1 MSKVAPLNS
10 WFTWRYKILENVFVK
25 CDFLNGRFRNRS
37 SSQEVFLGG
46 GVLNLYRK
54 FIEHPYQRQCKK
66 KITLAWVLSCKFAS
80 YFQNIFS
87 KNTSEGLLL
96 LCQYLEW
103 MNYPLIQRIKI
114 YFPLLHCYQIL
125 GISKTY
131 YYVIYYI
138 LLQGRRH

>member
-10 WFTWRYKILENVFVK
+10 WFTSRYKILENVFVK
-25 CDFLNGRFRNRS
+25 CDFLNGRFRTRS

-66 KITLAWVLSCKFAS
+66 KSLWHGCSPVNLLYIFKTFFLRAPLKG
-80 YFQNIFS
+80 YFCP
-87 KNTSEGLLL
+87 
-96 LCQYLEW
+96 CQYLEW
-103 MNYPLIQRIKI
+103 MNYPLIQRINI

-131 YYVIYYI
+131 YYVI
-138 LLQGRRH
+138 